1 MNTKELLREICN
13 HAKANGVKLTRSQAR
28 AVLTALREISIET
41 CKRGDRLIL
50 RNFLIIEGVMT
61 STKRL
66 PNGKMSEPRLK
77 ISVKVSEALKEN
89 FRVSQKEL
97 KELKEKNMIEE
108 NNDEE

>member
-61 STKRL
+61 SAKRL
-66 PNGKMSEPRLK
+66 PNGKISEPRLK
-77 ISVKVSEALKEN
+77 ITVKVSEALKEN
-89 FRVSQKEL
+89 FRLEMKDL
-97 KELKEKNMIEE
+97 KELMDNDDE
-108 NNDEE
+108 DEE